1 MKVAAIPTA
10 QVGVVEVAVT
20 VDLLEEATVNP
31 RYNIVK
37 SVL

>member
-1 MKVAAIPTA
+1 MKVAATPTA
-10 QVGVVEVAVT
+10 QVGVAEVT
-20 VDLLEEATVNP
+20 VDLLQEATVNP